1 MAWLGWVVAG
11 VLLLGVGG
19 SAVAASLASHP
30 REPQAGAA
38 VVASGGGPAF
48 GGFAHRGRGRWGARA
63 PVRGEVTVP
72 REGNTFEQIVFARG
86 MVTEITETSL
96 SITSADG
103 HRTTFTLNGDTRYRR
118 GRDQLQ
124 RTDVVVGAQAFAS
137 GPRSGQTI
145 TARRVLLQP
154 ERRRGR
160 QGPTPTP
167 SPTPTPG
174 PTTTT

>member
-19 SAVAASLASHP
+19 SAVAASLAGGS
-30 REPQAGAA
+30 EPQAGAA
-38 VVASGGGPAF
+38 VVAPGGGPAS

-103 HRTTFTLNGDTRYRR
+103 HRTTFTLNADTRYRR
-118 GRDQLQ
+118 GRDQLA
-124 RTDVVVGAQAFAS
+124 RTDVKEGLQAFAS
-137 GPRSGQTI
+137 GPRSGQTV
-145 TARRVLLQP
+145 TARRVLLRP
-154 ERRRGR
+154 EKRRDR
-160 QGPTPTP
+160 QGPTPAP